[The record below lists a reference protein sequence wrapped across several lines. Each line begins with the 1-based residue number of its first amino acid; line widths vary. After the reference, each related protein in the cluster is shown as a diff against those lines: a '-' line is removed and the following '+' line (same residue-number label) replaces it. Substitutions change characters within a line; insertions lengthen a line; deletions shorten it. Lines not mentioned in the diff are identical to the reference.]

1 MTAIQ
6 RIRLTNDGTWHEGKF
21 MLGKPGHGAWAP
33 RFEGNVL
40 AIAEGMED
48 AASYAQVRKIPCW
61 AALGNERLALIEV
74 PERVGTLYLA
84 EDNDGPGRCASMA
97 AVGSHSMPERQII
110 RDPPPSRCHDWAEV
124 WNDMANSKGG
134 RER

>member
-6 RIRLTNDGTWHEGKF
+6 RIRLTNNGTWHEGKF
-21 MLGKPGHGAWAP
+21 MLGKPGQGAWAP

-48 AASYAQVRKIPCW
+48 AASYTLIREIPCW

-74 PERVGTLYLA
+74 PEHVSTLYIA
-84 EDNDGPGRCASMA
+84 EDNDDPGKCAAMAAFKAQTIPGR
-97 AVGSHSMPERQII
+97 RIF
-110 RDPPPSRCHDWAEV
+110 RDAPPITYHDWAHIRQEM
-124 WNDMANSKGG
+124 DKQSY
-134 RER
+134 

>member
-21 MLGKPGHGAWAP
+21 MLGKPGRGAWAP

-48 AASYAQVRKIPCW
+48 AASYTLIREIPCW
-61 AALGNERLALIEV
+61 AALGNERLGLIEV
-74 PERVGTLYLA
+74 PEQVSTLYIA
-84 EDNDGPGRCASMA
+84 EDNDGPGRCAAMA
-97 AVGSHSMPERQII
+97 AAEAHKAPKRKTIL
-110 RDPPPSRCHDWAEV
+110 DAPPSSYRDWAEFR
-124 WNDMANSKGG
+124 ARSIK
-134 RER
+134 